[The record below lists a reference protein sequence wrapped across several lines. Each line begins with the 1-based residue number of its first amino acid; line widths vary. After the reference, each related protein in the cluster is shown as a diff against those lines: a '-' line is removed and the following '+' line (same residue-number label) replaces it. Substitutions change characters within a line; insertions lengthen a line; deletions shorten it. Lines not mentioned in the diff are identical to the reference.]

1 MHDGWSR
8 RRTAQP
14 ERAPP
19 SSLQPELPRSLARRG
34 NRPSFR
40 SSIFQVPCSMLHAPK
55 CVRPRPEM
63 NTRARGLPRFGV
75 MSVSPVMKHEVRRPL
90 ALVRV
95 QALALTTRPHAPTAL
110 ISLSG
115 RLLPVEH
122 VGVETTPP
130 PTARRTSRTA
140 HCTVG
145 HACVVRLLGRCWAPV
160 ASGEAR
166 AVRDASDASP
176 NGSNGPES
184 SEGRRVPLAARVA
197 AASNA
202 TRRAGARTG
211 PSRVVVVVCVGRSVL
226 AGSCLVRSCVP
237 LGRLREFWERLRI

>member
-90 ALVRV
+90 ALV
-95 QALALTTRPHAPTAL
+95 
-110 ISLSG
+110 
-115 RLLPVEH
+115 
-122 VGVETTPP
+122 
-130 PTARRTSRTA
+130 TSP
-140 HCTVG
+140 C
-145 HACVVRLLGRCWAPV
+145 
-160 ASGEAR
+160 S
-166 AVRDASDASP
+166 
-176 NGSNGPES
+176 
-184 SEGRRVPLAARVA
+184 
-197 AASNA
+197 
-202 TRRAGARTG
+202 GARTHHPAACSDRSNLPLW
-211 PSRVVVVVCVGRSVL
+211 PSAPRRARWSGYDAPRCRTSHRESCACEDQWTATATQSVEVGACCVW
-226 AGSCLVRSCVP
+226 GSPS
-237 LGRLREFWERLRI
+237 GS